1 MRFVGRSFSPIMVGI
16 LMSLVGSGAHSA
28 RADHRPVVTAAHAAN
43 SGEQGISGR
52 PQKNGT
58 IAGSPKANSSISG
71 SQIRGKH

>member
-1 MRFVGRSFSPIMVGI
+1 MFSPIMVGI
-16 LMSLVGSGAHSA
+16 LISLVAPGAQGA
-28 RADHRPVVTAAHAAN
+28 GADHRPVVTAVHAGN
-43 SGEQGISGR
+43 GGGQGVSGR